1 MTISRLSLLAPR
13 AKMPNHLD
21 TAAVLG
27 HHCPAQGWPCSRS
40 HIKGNLT
47 NRSTVK
53 RETKPAFGRG
63 EGWVGWG
70 QVTSRCVLISDE
82 SGGSQGLLTSVQ
94 GLLLLS
100 PACLSPPPYTHTNTH
115 THTQCLHNMVGLIP
129 GTCDGEMACV
139 TVALSIFSVH
149 VVLAAQA
156 FVVVAMGYWQLR
168 PSVWWPGVLSPP
180 GCVHSPG

>member
-1 MTISRLSLLAPR
+1 
-13 AKMPNHLD
+13 MPNHLD

>member
-115 THTQCLHNMVGLIP
+115 TLTSRILGLSHSL
-129 GTCDGEMACV
+129 TSLSFEAV
-139 TVALSIFSVH
+139 TSNSGSTWRAVT
-149 VVLAAQA
+149 
-156 FVVVAMGYWQLR
+156 G
-168 PSVWWPGVLSPP
+168 PE
-180 GCVHSPG
+180 